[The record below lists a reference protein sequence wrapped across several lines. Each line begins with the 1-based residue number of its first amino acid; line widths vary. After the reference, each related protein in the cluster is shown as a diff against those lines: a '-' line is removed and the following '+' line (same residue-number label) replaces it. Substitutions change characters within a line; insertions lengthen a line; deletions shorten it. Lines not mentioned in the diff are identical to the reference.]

1 MEVAADY
8 LLDAPGAD
16 TSFGLATTSVTA
28 FHPLDDRDRVFGGF
42 RGGFSF
48 ENDAPLLYQFGLGG
62 PFRLSSF
69 DPDRFRGQRFLHVTG
84 GYLWSVARLPD
95 FLGGPIYAMGFFET
109 GVPTTRTMRPIG
121 TGVAPREWSW
131 TRFSA
136 PCSSRGRLGTRARRS
151 STSPWAISS
160 AEPLTSPEENR
171 PASLAALKPEGERV
185 SKRELDTPGTHDLMP
200 KRVCRT
206 LKWVLPEY

>member
-1 MEVAADY
+1 MIARRGATTLRVEVAADY

-84 GYLWSVARLPD
+84 GYLRSVARLPD

-109 GVPTTRTMRPIG
+109 GSAYDPYDAADWHG
-121 TGVAPREWSW
+121 SGSAGVVMD
-131 TRFSA
+131 TI
-136 PCSSRGRLGTRARRS
+136 LGPLLVAG
-151 STSPWAISS
+151 AFGDESS
-160 AEPLTSPEENR
+160 AKFYFTL
-171 PASLAALKPEGERV
+171 G
-185 SKRELDTPGTHDLMP
+185 DLF
-200 KRVCRT
+200 R
-206 LKWVLPEY
+206 